1 MNLSILILHASE
13 KCHLFTTFQYKDHKV
28 LHKKIA
34 ENKKVNDTQVKKNAM
49 IKCITF
55 LNNNNDLAS
64 QVKVYVNTKYK
75 REIQARR

>member
-1 MNLSILILHASE
+1 MRQKNVIYLPPFNTKIT
-13 KCHLFTTFQYKDHKV
+13 KCFT
-28 LHKKIA
+28 KKYQRI
-34 ENKKVNDTQVKKNAM
+34 KKLTTHRLKKNAM